1 MSEVAGDP
9 GAVESFWADA
19 RVHARLNAAPS
30 YFGPTTLE
38 VVVPPTWSFSDDP
51 AEADTGLTAL
61 LDGTTTRLET
71 PLADL
76 EAVGEAP
83 PAPGTLG
90 IVLDGAG
97 RPRALVSTS
106 RVDVVD
112 GLVVEHLTV
121 LHRA

>member
-1 MSEVAGDP
+1 MSEVAGEP
-9 GAVESFWADA
+9 GDVESFWADA
-19 RVHARLNAAPS
+19 RVHARMNAAPS

-51 AEADTGLTAL
+51 AEADAGLAAL
-61 LDGTTTRLET
+61 LDGSTTRLET
-71 PLADL
+71 PVAEL
-76 EAVGEAP
+76 EAAGEAP

-106 RVDVVD
+106 RVEVVD
-112 GLVVEHLTV
+112 GVLVEHLAV